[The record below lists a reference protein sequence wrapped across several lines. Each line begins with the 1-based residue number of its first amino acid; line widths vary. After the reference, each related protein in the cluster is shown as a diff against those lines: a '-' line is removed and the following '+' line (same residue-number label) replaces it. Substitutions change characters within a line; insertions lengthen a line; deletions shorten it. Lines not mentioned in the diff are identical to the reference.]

1 MVQLSK
7 LTLEEKIG
15 QLFIC
20 GFHSLTPDEQIKTLI
35 EEYHLGG
42 VVYFRRNVDSA
53 SQLADLSHNLQ
64 VLNKPLSE
72 IPLFIA
78 IDQEG
83 GMVSRID
90 HEGVSRIPGNM
101 SLGAADDLEL
111 TAAAAALG
119 AEELN
124 KLGINLNFAPVVDVN
139 NNPVNP
145 VIGVRSFGENPE
157 LVAAHGAAA
166 IKGYQ
171 DKGVSATAKHFPG
184 HGDTA
189 VDTHLGLAVV
199 PHDKSRLEQVE
210 LLPFRKAIEI
220 DVDMIM
226 TAHVIFPAFESE
238 EIPATLSHG
247 VLTKLLREEMGYE
260 GLIVTDCLEMHAI
273 SKSIGIPEGAVK
285 ALEAGADLI
294 LVSHTQK
301 DQVAAFKAV
310 LAAVESG
317 RLTEERIDASLKRI
331 LALKE
336 KRIAQV
342 SDQAPEITVPLTPAE
357 ESERILRQIAEKS
370 ITLVTDEGHNL
381 PLRSD
386 SKTLV
391 VWAEV
396 RHFTE
401 VDEPAVYRYTLGE
414 ALTPYFEVDEMI
426 IGSHPTPEEISA
438 VIETSADYSQVV
450 VVTYTSEGSLPEG
463 QKLLIEDLN
472 KRTGGKL
479 IVVSTRNPYDI
490 NEIPEVATYLCAYEN
505 RPVAVDAI
513 AKVLVGQIKAEGK
526 LPVTLNNKYPASVG
540 SNS

>member
-7 LTLEEKIG
+7 LTLDEKIG

-20 GFHSLTPDEQIKTLI
+20 GFHSQTPDEQIKTLI
-35 EEYHLGG
+35 EQYHLGG
-42 VVYFRRNVDSA
+42 VIYFRRNVGSA

-64 VLNKPLSE
+64 VLSKPLSE

-90 HEGVSRIPGNM
+90 HDGVSRIPGNM
-101 SLGAADDLEL
+101 SLGAAGDLKL
-111 TAAAAALG
+111 TEAAAALG
-119 AEELN
+119 GEELF

-145 VIGVRSFGENPE
+145 VIGVRSFGEDPK

-171 DKGVSATAKHFPG
+171 NQGVSATAKHFPG

-199 PHDKSRLEQVE
+199 PHDKERLEQVE
-210 LLPFRKAIEI
+210 LLPFRKAIEVG
-220 DVDMIM
+220 VDMIM

-238 EIPATLSHG
+238 EIPATLSYG
-247 VLTKLLREEMGYE
+247 VLTKLLREELGYE

-273 SKSIGIPEGAVK
+273 SKSVGIPEGAVK

-294 LVSHTQK
+294 LVSHTMK
-301 DQVAAFKAV
+301 DQVAAIKAV
-310 LAAVESG
+310 RAAVNSG
-317 RLTEERIDASLKRI
+317 RLTEERIDASLERI
-331 LALKE
+331 LSLKE
-336 KRIAQV
+336 KRIGQI
-342 SDQAPEITVPLTPAE
+342 SDKAPEITVPLTPAE

-370 ITLVTDEGHNL
+370 ITLVTDAGNNL
-381 PLRSD
+381 PLRTD
-386 SKTLV
+386 ARTLV
-391 VWAEV
+391 IWAEV

-401 VDEPAVYRYTLGE
+401 VDEPAHFRYTLGE
-414 ALTPYFEVDEMI
+414 ALAPYFQVDEI
-426 IGSHPTPEEISA
+426 LIGSHPKSSEISA
-438 VIETSADYSQVV
+438 AIERSAEYSQIV
-450 VVTYTSEGSLPEG
+450 VVTYTSEGRLPEG

-472 KRTGGKL
+472 QRTGGKL
-479 IVVSTRNPYDI
+479 IVVSVRNPYDI
-490 NEIPEVATYLCAYEN
+490 NEIPDVTTYLCAYEN
-505 RPVAVDAI
+505 RPVTVDAI
-513 AKVLVGQIKAEGK
+513 AKVLVGQIQAEGK
-526 LPVTLNNKYPASVG
+526 LPVTLSSRFPAEVASI
-540 SNS
+540 